1 MWNEAARRLSPCPV
15 NQSVISNRDNTQHPK
30 IPNSRSY
37 GLVLF
42 FCLIMQFFWICLSV
56 KTSWIQIEE
65 WEIILSCYSHYG
77 NLGKTNSHPNG
88 NKVSFMYLI
97 HHKLNHRNYFSNWNH
112 KILPHD
118 NIYIILQILKTVGST
133 QRQAPLPRCRVDLTR
148 WYTSLWLGSMC
159 PLRFSDMLC
168 RPNPSRLNSPRGLVG
183 DLYTCINQSFNC
195 KCITLGKIF
204 IFSAYSSWYI
214 SLHKIR

>member
-42 FCLIMQFFWICLSV
+42 FCLIMQFLWICLSV
-56 KTSWIQIEE
+56 KASWIQIEE

-77 NLGKTNSHPNG
+77 NLGKTNSYPNG

-97 HHKLNHRNYFSNWNH
+97 HHKLNHRNYFSYWNH
-112 KILPHD
+112 KILPQE
-118 NIYIILQILKTVGST
+118 NIYINFTDIIKNCGINT
-133 QRQAPLPRCRVDLTR
+133 QRGALPLPRCRVDLTR

-183 DLYTCINQSFNC
+183 DLY
-195 KCITLGKIF
+195 KF
-204 IFSAYSSWYI
+204 IDQFQ
-214 SLHKIR
+214 L

>member
-42 FCLIMQFFWICLSV
+42 FCLIMQFLWICLSV
-56 KTSWIQIEE
+56 KTSWLQIEE

-77 NLGKTNSHPNG
+77 NLGKTNSYPNG

-97 HHKLNHRNYFSNWNH
+97 HHKLNHRNYFLYWNH

-118 NIYIILQILKTVGST
+118 NIYIIIYIILQILKTVGST
-133 QRQAPLPRCRVDLTR
+133 QRQALCPYLAVESTWLAGTPHYDSDLCAPCVFRTCSVDR
-148 WYTSLWLGSMC
+148 
-159 PLRFSDMLC
+159 
-168 RPNPSRLNSPRGLVG
+168 
-183 DLYTCINQSFNC
+183 I
-195 KCITLGKIF
+195 
-204 IFSAYSSWYI
+204 
-214 SLHKIR
+214 LHAWTPQEDW